1 MRIQIPL
8 SSMPTMKTDVNE
20 YSGAAGS
27 NFFTEDRLVMAIL
40 NQRLPRSKRAAA
52 LGALTAFGEVCGGE
66 LGRLIEEAHQDGKY
80 PRLERFD
87 RWGRRI
93 DRVVYNAEQLQARRL
108 AFKHGL
114 LPPKPLLERMTM
126 AYLLAQNGEGGV
138 GCPLAMTDGL
148 AGVIEEYGS
157 EEQKA
162 RYLPIVYDADSPTPF
177 TGGQF
182 ITERQGGSDV
192 SAGETRAEI
201 AEDGTWRLTGLKW
214 FCSNPGELWVTTAKP
229 QGSDAVG
236 LFLVP
241 RRLAD
246 GSLNEC
252 HILRLKDLSGT
263 RGKATAEV
271 EYRGA
276 YAESIGRSSRGIVIL
291 LNTVIGTSR
300 LHVAAG
306 ALGFMRRAF
315 VEASLYARA
324 RQVAGRPVSELPPI
338 AAALRRMEAELS
350 AGILAYFEGIACIEK
365 RDAAAEV
372 LLPLLKMELSRCASL
387 MIHEARLIFA
397 GNATLRDFSLLPRLA
412 EDAIAQE
419 IWEGTHLVLAG
430 HALKALRR
438 QASGKAIAVILS
450 DGERSASRVPELEAP
465 LRALRRDSAW
475 LAQRLAELR
484 SAPASERPEDVLRI
498 CAVTWRAL
506 RLSLMMREAS
516 GSLDVDAAFMRLAT
530 VLADQPL

>member
-1 MRIQIPL
+1 
-8 SSMPTMKTDVNE
+8 MKPANTTE
-20 YSGAAGS
+20 YSGAAGR
-27 NFFTEDRLVMAIL
+27 NFFTTDRLLMAIL
-40 NQRLPRSKRAAA
+40 RQRLPHPQRATA
-52 LGALTAFGEVCGGE
+52 LEALTAFGEICGGK
-66 LGRLIEEAHQDGKY
+66 LGQLIEEAHRDGKY

-93 DRVVYNAEQLQARRL
+93 DRIVYNEEQLQARRL
-108 AFKHGL
+108 AFEHGL
-114 LPPKPLLERMTM
+114 LPPKPLLERMAM

-148 AGVIEEYGS
+148 AGLLEDHGTD
-157 EEQKA
+157 EQNA
-162 RYLPIVYDADSPTPF
+162 RYRHLVYDAKGPTPF

-182 ITERQGGSDV
+182 VTEQQGGSDV
-192 SAGETRAEI
+192 SAAQTRAVR

-229 QGSDAVG
+229 EGTNVVG

-241 RRLAD
+241 RHLKD

-276 YAESIGRSSRGIVIL
+276 YAELIGRASRGIAIL
-291 LNTVIGTSR
+291 LNSVISASR

-315 VEASLYARA
+315 VEASLYAGA
-324 RQVAGRPVSELPPI
+324 RWVAGRPASELPPI
-338 AAALRRMEAELS
+338 AASLRRMEAELA
-350 AGILAYFEGIACIEK
+350 AGTLAYFEGIACIE
-365 RDAAAEV
+365 RGDPAAEV
-372 LLPLLKMELSRCASL
+372 LLPLLKMELSRCAGRL
-387 MIHEARLIFA
+387 IYEARLILA
-397 GNATLRDFSLLPRLA
+397 GNATLRDFSVLPRLA

-430 HALKALRR
+430 HVLKALRR
-438 QASGKAIAVILS
+438 PASGAAVKAILS
-450 DGERSASRVPELEAP
+450 NGGDDGR
-465 LRALRRDSAW
+465 
-475 LAQRLAELR
+475 RLARRLEELR
-484 SAPASERPEDVLRI
+484 STPASERPEDALEI
-498 CAVTWRAL
+498 CAATWRAL
-506 RLSLMMREAS
+506 QLALLRREAS
-516 GSLDVDAAFMRLAT
+516 GPLDVDGSFLRLASS
-530 VLADQPL
+530 LSARD

>member
-1 MRIQIPL
+1 MNSITAL
-8 SSMPTMKTDVNE
+8 KTDVTPE
-20 YSGAAGS
+20 YTGASGT
-27 NFFTEDRLVMAIL
+27 NFFTTDRLATAIL
-40 NQRLPRSKRAAA
+40 NQRLPPSERGAA
-52 LGALTAFGEVCGGE
+52 LASLTAFGEVCGGE

-87 RWGRRI
+87 RWGRRV
-93 DRVVYNAEQLQARRL
+93 DRIVYNEEQLQARRL

-148 AGVIEEYGS
+148 AGVLEDYGT

-162 RYLPIVYDADSPTPF
+162 RYLPIVLDANGPTPF

-182 ITERQGGSDV
+182 VTEQQGGSDV
-192 SAGETRAEI
+192 SAGETRAVP
-201 AEDGTWRLTGLKW
+201 AKDGTWRLTGLKW

-229 QGSDAVG
+229 EGSNVVG

-241 RRLAD
+241 RRLSD

-252 HILRLKDLSGT
+252 HIQRLKDLSGT

-276 YAESIGRSSRGIVIL
+276 YAELIGRASRGIAIL
-291 LNTVIGTSR
+291 LNTVISASR
-300 LHVAAG
+300 QHVAAG
-306 ALGFMRRAF
+306 GLGFMRRAF
-315 VEASLYARA
+315 VEATLYARA
-324 RQVAGRPVSELPPI
+324 RRVAGRPAAELPPI
-338 AAALRRMEAELS
+338 AAALRRMEAELA
-350 AGILAYFEGIACIEK
+350 AGTLAYFEGIACIE
-365 RDAAAEV
+365 RGDAAAEV
-372 LLPLLKMELSRCASL
+372 LLPLLKMELSRSASI
-387 MIHEARLIFA
+387 MIHEARLILA

-430 HALKALRR
+430 HVLKALRR
-438 QASGKAIAVILS
+438 PASGAAIKAILS
-450 DGERSASRVPELEAP
+450 NHGCHDSR
-465 LRALRRDSAW
+465 W
-475 LAQRLAELR
+475 LVQRLEQLR
-484 SAPASERPEDVLRI
+484 SAPASDRPEDVLEI
-498 CAVTWRAL
+498 CAATWRAL
-506 RLSLMMREAS
+506 QLALLSREAA
-516 GSLDVDAAFMRLAT
+516 GPLDVDGNFARLASILST
-530 VLADQPL
+530 PAKI

>member
-1 MRIQIPL
+1 MKQ
-8 SSMPTMKTDVNE
+8 SSAE
-20 YSGAAGS
+20 YSGAAGL
-27 NFFTEDRLVMAIL
+27 NFFTTDRLVTAIL
-40 NQRLPRSKRAAA
+40 KQRLPPSQRGEA
-52 LGALTAFGEVCGGE
+52 LASLTAFGEVCGGE

-87 RWGRRI
+87 RWGRRV
-93 DRVVYNAEQLQARRL
+93 DRIVYNEEQLQARRL

-148 AGVIEEYGS
+148 AAVLENYGT
-157 EEQKA
+157 EEQKV
-162 RYLPIVYDADSPTPF
+162 RCLPIVRDANGPTPF

-182 ITERQGGSDV
+182 VTEQQGGSDV
-192 SAGETRAEI
+192 SAGETRAVL
-201 AEDGTWRLTGLKW
+201 AADGTWRLTGLKW

-229 QGSDAVG
+229 EGSDAVG

-276 YAESIGRSSRGIVIL
+276 YAELIGRSSRGIAIL
-291 LNTVIGTSR
+291 LNTVISASR
-300 LHVAAG
+300 RHVAAG

-324 RQVAGRPVSELPPI
+324 RRVAGRPAADLPPI
-338 AAALRRMEAELS
+338 ASALRRMEAELT
-350 AGILAYFEGIACIEK
+350 AGTLAYFEGIACIE
-365 RDAAAEV
+365 RGDAAAEV
-372 LLPLLKMELSRCASL
+372 LLPLLKMELSRSASI
-387 MIHEARLIFA
+387 MIHEARLILA
-397 GNATLRDFSLLPRLA
+397 GNATLRDFSILPRLA
-412 EDAIAQE
+412 EDAVAQE

-430 HALKALRR
+430 HVLKALRR
-438 QASGKAIAVILS
+438 PASGAAIKAVLAGGGREVSPRLARRL
-450 DGERSASRVPELEAP
+450 GE
-465 LRALRRDSAW
+465 LRA
-475 LAQRLAELR
+475 
-484 SAPASERPEDVLRI
+484 APTSERPEDALEI
-498 CAVTWRAL
+498 CAATWRAL
-506 RLSLMMREAS
+506 QVSLLLREAS
-516 GSLDVDAAFMRLAT
+516 GPLDGDANFARLAEILST
-530 VLADQPL
+530 TARTPI

>member
-1 MRIQIPL
+1 M
-8 SSMPTMKTDVNE
+8 SPTTALKSTETSE
-20 YSGAAGS
+20 YSGATGL
-27 NFFTEDRLVMAIL
+27 NFFTEDRLVIAIL
-40 NQRLPRSKRAAA
+40 KERLPGPRRASA
-52 LGALTAFGEVCGGE
+52 LEAMTAFGAVCGGE

-93 DRVVYNAEQLQARRL
+93 DRIVYNEEQLQARRL
-108 AFKHGL
+108 AFAHGL

-148 AGVIEEYGS
+148 ASLLEDHGTD
-157 EEQKA
+157 EQKS
-162 RYLPIVYDADSPTPF
+162 RYRHLIYDAMGPTPF

-182 ITERQGGSDV
+182 VTEQQGGSDV
-192 SAGETRAEI
+192 SAAQTRAVR

-229 QGSDAVG
+229 EGTNMVG

-241 RRLAD
+241 RRMKD

-276 YAESIGRSSRGIVIL
+276 YAELIGRPTRGIAIL
-291 LNTVIGTSR
+291 LSSVISASR

-315 VEASLYARA
+315 VEASLYALA
-324 RQVAGRPVSELPPI
+324 RRIAGRPAAELPPI
-338 AAALRRMEAELS
+338 AATLRRMEAELA
-350 AGILAYFEGIACIEK
+350 AGTLAYFEGIACIE
-365 RDAAAEV
+365 RGDPAAEV
-372 LLPLLKMELSRCASL
+372 LLPLLKMELSRCAGRL
-387 MIHEARLIFA
+387 IYEARLILA
-397 GNATLRDFSLLPRLA
+397 GNATLRDFSILPRLA

-430 HALKALRR
+430 HVLKALRR
-438 QASGKAIAVILS
+438 PASGAAIKSILS
-450 DGERSASRVPELEAP
+450 NYDGDDTR
-465 LRALRRDSAW
+465 
-475 LAQRLAELR
+475 RLARRLEELR
-484 SAPASERPEDVLRI
+484 STPASERPEDVLEI
-498 CAVTWRAL
+498 CAATWRAL
-506 RLSLMMREAS
+506 QLALLRREAS
-516 GSLDVDAAFMRLAT
+516 GPLDVDGSFLRLASA
-530 VLADQPL
+530 LSARF

>member
-1 MRIQIPL
+1 M
-8 SSMPTMKTDVNE
+8 S
-20 YSGAAGS
+20 
-27 NFFTEDRLVMAIL
+27 AIL
-40 NQRLPRSKRAAA
+40 TERLPGPRRAAA
-52 LGALTAFGEVCGGE
+52 LAALTAFGAACGGE

-80 PRLERFD
+80 PRLQKYD
-87 RWGRRI
+87 RWGRRV
-93 DRVVYNAEQLQARRL
+93 DRVVYNEEQLQARRL
-108 AFKHGL
+108 AFRHGL

-148 AGVIEEYGS
+148 AAVIEEYGTA
-157 EEQKA
+157 EQKA
-162 RYLPIVYDADSPTPF
+162 LYLPIVRDADGPTPF

-182 ITERQGGSDV
+182 VTEQQGGSDV
-192 SAGETRAEI
+192 SAGETRAVL
-201 AEDGTWRLTGLKW
+201 AVDGTWRLTGLKW

-229 QGSDAVG
+229 EGSNAVG

-241 RRLAD
+241 RRLND

-276 YAESIGRSSRGIVIL
+276 YAELIGRASRGIAIL
-291 LNTVIGTSR
+291 LNTVISASR

-306 ALGFMRRAF
+306 ALGFMRRSF

-324 RQVAGRPVSELPPI
+324 RRVAGRPAAELPPI
-338 AAALRRMEAELS
+338 AAALERMEAELA
-350 AGILAYFEGIACIEK
+350 AGTLAYFEGIACIE
-365 RDAAAEV
+365 RGDPAAEV
-372 LLPLLKMELSRCASL
+372 LLPLLKMELSRGASR
-387 MIHEARLIFA
+387 MIHEARLILA
-397 GNATLRDFSLLPRLA
+397 GNATLRDFSILPRLA

-438 QASGKAIAVILS
+438 PASGAAIYAILS
-450 DGERSASRVPELEAP
+450 KHECQDGR
-465 LRALRRDSAW
+465 
-475 LAQRLAELR
+475 RLARRLEKLR
-484 SAPASERPEDVLRI
+484 SAPASERPEDVLEI
-498 CAVTWRAL
+498 CAATWRAL
-506 RLSLMMREAS
+506 RVALLSREAS
-516 GSLDVDAAFMRLAT
+516 GPLDVDGSFTRLAA
-530 VLADQPL
+530 VLAAPVR

>member
-1 MRIQIPL
+1 MSPTAASKSAE
-8 SSMPTMKTDVNE
+8 SSE
-20 YSGAAGS
+20 YSGASGS
-27 NFFTEDRLVMAIL
+27 NFFTEDRLVAAIL
-40 NQRLPRSKRAAA
+40 KERLPVPERAAA
-52 LGALTAFGEVCGGE
+52 LEALTAFGGVCGGE

-93 DRVVYNAEQLQARRL
+93 DRIVYSEEQLQARRL
-108 AFKHGL
+108 AFKYGL
-114 LPPKPLLERMTM
+114 LPPKPLLERMAM

-148 AGVIEEYGS
+148 AGVLADHGTG
-157 EEQKA
+157 EQKA
-162 RYLPIVYDADSPTPF
+162 HYLPLVYDADGPTPF

-182 ITERQGGSDV
+182 VTEQQGGSDV
-192 SAGETRAEI
+192 SAGETRAAQ

-229 QGSDAVG
+229 EGSNAVG

-276 YAESIGRSSRGIVIL
+276 YAELIGRPSRGLAIL
-291 LNTVIGTSR
+291 LNSVIGASR

-324 RQVAGRPVSELPPI
+324 RRVAGRPAAELPPI
-338 AAALRRMEAELS
+338 AAALRLMEAELA
-350 AGILAYFEGIACIEK
+350 AGTLAYFEGISCIE
-365 RDAAAEV
+365 REDAAAEV
-372 LLPLLKMELSRCASL
+372 LLPLLKMELSRRASI
-387 MIHEARLIFA
+387 MIHEARLILA
-397 GNATLRDFSLLPRLA
+397 GNATLRDFSVLPRLA

-430 HALKALRR
+430 HVLKAMRR
-438 QASGKAIAVILS
+438 PASGAAIKAILS
-450 DGERSASRVPELEAP
+450 NHEC
-465 LRALRRDSAW
+465 RDSRW
-475 LAQRLAELR
+475 LARRLEELR
-484 SAPASERPEDVLRI
+484 SAPASDRPEDVLEI
-498 CAVTWRAL
+498 CAATWRAL
-506 RLSLMMREAS
+506 QLALLTREAA
-516 GSLDVDAAFMRLAT
+516 GPLDVDGNFVHLASILST
-530 VLADQPL
+530 PTRSIP